1 MIRKLLICFST
12 LLLLTACQHK
22 NTIPVGPSVT
32 DSIINEAAAKK
43 DYERVLLIADSL
55 EETGDMTHMEAD
67 LKRGW
72 AYHKMRWLT
81 KAEKYY
87 RKVITSSRHSA
98 ADEKAYQNA
107 AAHLADL
114 LYIKHDYEGSLRV
127 ATPVIEELD
136 EKGTGIDEAMS
147 LLLTCVGRC
156 QMKQGNIE
164 EASNTFERAY
174 LCNLRV
180 SKANPTG
187 INMKNAVIHT
197 TNIAIRFLNPQS
209 LNIAAMWLTR
219 TEKLLDQFANTPSA
233 DEQFINEYHA
243 RLHIYKA
250 YSFQHT
256 GHSEK
261 AQEEYEAFTKS
272 DYARSDD
279 GMSDACEYL
288 IAAHRYDEAADNLRE
303 LDRMMKSWNYKPT
316 LDNIQ
321 EYMLNKYKANW
332 GAGRTDSANAVA
344 RQICNA
350 LDSAITWQKNSDA
363 NELAI
368 IYETHQKEN
377 IIEQQKADLNRSH
390 SIVVGTAA
398 VLIAIFFII
407 YVVSR
412 RRAMRRLAEKNEQLK
427 LANERANETSK
438 MKSDFIK
445 QISHEIRT
453 PLNILS
459 GFTQVLTS
467 GGIELDDNAR
477 QNINNQIYENTNRIT
492 ELVNKM
498 LELSDAG
505 TQVII
510 ERLDETSAME
520 IVAQAVADSS
530 IAIATHITF
539 HIQPDA
545 DAEATTLHTNLQ
557 QAVRALELLLDNA
570 QKFTQ
575 QGSVTLRVSKQTQ
588 HGISRILFIV
598 EDTGIGIPSEHAE
611 HIFEEFAQLNSYTD
625 GTGIG
630 LTVARSI
637 ARRLGGDIRLDTTYT
652 TGARFIMS
660 LACE

>member
-1 MIRKLLICFST
+1 MTRPLFICFSI
-12 LLLLTACQHK
+12 LFLLTACQHK
-22 NTIPVGPSVT
+22 NSMPISTSAV
-32 DSIINEAAAKK
+32 DSIINEASIKK
-43 DYERVLLIADSL
+43 DYEHVLLIADSL
-55 EETGDMTHMEAD
+55 EETGDITRIEAD
-67 LKRGW
+67 MKRGW
-72 AYHKMRWLT
+72 AYHKMRRLT
-81 KAEKYY
+81 KAEEYY
-87 RKVITSSRHSA
+87 RKVMTSRRHTP
-98 ADEKAYQNA
+98 ADETAYQNA
-107 AAHLADL
+107 AAYLADL

-127 ATPVIEELD
+127 ATPVVEELD
-136 EKGTGIDEAMS
+136 EKGNGTDEAMT

-174 LCNLRV
+174 LCNLRA
-180 SKANPTG
+180 SKADPTG
-187 INMKNAVIHT
+187 VRMKNAVIHT
-197 TNIAIRFLNPQS
+197 ANIAIRFLNPQS
-209 LNIAAMWLTR
+209 LDIAAMWLIR
-219 TEKLLDQFANTPSA
+219 TEKLLDQYTATPTA
-233 DEQFINEYHA
+233 EEWFVNEYHA

-250 YSFQHT
+250 YAFQHT
-256 GHSEK
+256 GHSKE
-261 AQEEYEAFTKS
+261 ALAEYEAFTKS
-272 DYARSDD
+272 DYAHSDD

-288 IAAHRYDEAADNLRE
+288 IAAHRYEEAADNLRE
-303 LDRMMKSWNYKPT
+303 LDRMMKSWGYKLT

-332 GAGRTDSANAVA
+332 GAGRKDSANAVA

-363 NELAI
+363 DELAT
-368 IYETHQKEN
+368 IYDTRQKER
-377 IIEQQKADLNRSH
+377 IIEQQRADLSRSH
-390 SIVVGTAA
+390 NLITGTA
-398 VLIAIFFII
+398 VILITLFFII
-407 YVVSR
+407 YVISR

-459 GFTQVLTS
+459 GFTQIITS
-467 GGIELDDNAR
+467 GGVEMNEEAR
-477 QNINNQIYENTNRIT
+477 RNVNNQIYQNTNRIT

-505 TQVII
+505 SQVTI
-510 ERLDETSAME
+510 ERLDETSALE
-520 IVAQAVADSS
+520 IAAQASADSS

-539 HIQPDA
+539 NILPDT
-545 DAEATTLHTNLQ
+545 DAEKATLRTNLQ

-570 QKFTQ
+570 RKFTQ
-575 QGSVTLRVSKQTQ
+575 QGSVTLRISMEKQQ
-588 HGISRILFIV
+588 NKQRVLFIV
-598 EDTGIGIPSEHAE
+598 EDTGIGVPANEAE
-611 HIFEEFAQLNSYTD
+611 HIFEDFVQLNSYTD

-637 ARRLGGDIRLDTTYT
+637 ARRLGGDICLDTNYT

-660 LACE
+660 LPV